1 MTDLFAELRIPT
13 DYGRNPRRPRFQEAK
28 ELEDV
33 EPNLVGTMQRLA
45 PETAAAWR
53 TMKQTAAD
61 AGVQLLLVSGFRS
74 VAHQADI
81 IRRKL
86 VAGQSIDAILAVNA
100 APGFS
105 EHHTGRAIDVASPG
119 TRPSRRSSSVPRR
132 SRGLRRMRAGSV
144 SACRTDAAIAS
155 VSNTSRGTGRE
166 SRLTTGGAKTRASD
180 ASSTIHSRRLFMHR
194 RLLRLAPVGATLA
207 LLATSAHAAETIRQ
221 WQFAQSGQTLELAL
235 REVAAPTPAATEVAV
250 RVRAASLNRRD
261 LMMAAGNYGRGGT
274 QANSVPLS
282 DGAGEVVAVGA
293 NVTRFK
299 VGDRVA
305 GIFFEDWIDGAPSAA
320 SLATARGGN
329 SGGMLS
335 EIVVTDAEGL
345 VSIPAHLSF
354 EEAATLPCAGVTA
367 WVGLFK
373 RGGLEP
379 GDFVLLEGTGGV
391 SVFGLQLA
399 AAAGAKPIITSS
411 SDAKL
416 ARARELG
423 AFGTVNYRSNPEWQ
437 REVREL
443 TGGAG
448 VDHVLEVGGQDTL
461 PRALQ
466 ALGFG
471 GHVAIIGG
479 LSGFASDVPVGTLMG
494 LNATASGIYVGS
506 RADFEAL
513 NAFLSKHQIK
523 PIVDKVFDLEDAPAA
538 FEAMDSG
545 DFFGKVVIRL

>member
-1 MTDLFAELRIPT
+1 MQFRFA
-13 DYGRNPRRPRFQEAK
+13 
-28 ELEDV
+28 
-33 EPNLVGTMQRLA
+33 NLAT
-45 PETAAAWR
+45 TAAA
-53 TMKQTAAD
+53 
-61 AGVQLLLVSGFRS
+61 
-74 VAHQADI
+74 I
-81 IRRKL
+81 
-86 VAGQSIDAILAVNA
+86 
-100 APGFS
+100 
-105 EHHTGRAIDVASPG
+105 
-119 TRPSRRSSSVPRR
+119 
-132 SRGLRRMRAGSV
+132 
-144 SACRTDAAIAS
+144 
-155 VSNTSRGTGRE
+155 
-166 SRLTTGGAKTRASD
+166 
-180 ASSTIHSRRLFMHR
+180 
-194 RLLRLAPVGATLA
+194 A
-207 LLATSAHAAETIRQ
+207 LLAPNALSAETIRQ
-221 WQFAQSGQTLELAL
+221 WQFAPSGETLTLAL
-235 REVAAPTPAATEVAV
+235 REVEVRAPAANEVAV
-250 RVRAASLNRRD
+250 RVRAVSLNRRD
-261 LMMAAGNYGRGGT
+261 LMMVEGRYGRGGT
-274 QANSVPLS
+274 QPNSVPLS
-282 DGAGEVVAVGA
+282 DGAGEVVAVGTA
-293 NVTRFK
+293 VTRFK

-305 GIFFEDWIDGAPSAA
+305 GIFFEDWLDGAPTAE

-329 SGGMLS
+329 AGGMLS
-335 EIVVTDAEGL
+335 EIVVTDADGL
-345 VSIPAHLSF
+345 VSIPAHLSY

-373 RGGLEP
+373 RGGLKA

-437 REVREL
+437 HEVRAL

-448 VDHVLEVGGQDTL
+448 VDQVLEVGGQDTL

-466 ALGFG
+466 ALSFG

-513 NAFLSKHQIK
+513 NAFLREHEIK
-523 PIVDKVFDLEDAPAA
+523 PVVDKVFELEEAPAA
-538 FEAMDSG
+538 FAAMDSG

>member
-1 MTDLFAELRIPT
+1 MQF
-13 DYGRNPRRPRFQEAK
+13 RFSC
-28 ELEDV
+28 
-33 EPNLVGTMQRLA
+33 LA
-45 PETAAAWR
+45 PAAA
-53 TMKQTAAD
+53 A
-61 AGVQLLLVSGFRS
+61 
-74 VAHQADI
+74 
-81 IRRKL
+81 
-86 VAGQSIDAILAVNA
+86 
-100 APGFS
+100 
-105 EHHTGRAIDVASPG
+105 
-119 TRPSRRSSSVPRR
+119 
-132 SRGLRRMRAGSV
+132 
-144 SACRTDAAIAS
+144 
-155 VSNTSRGTGRE
+155 
-166 SRLTTGGAKTRASD
+166 
-180 ASSTIHSRRLFMHR
+180 
-194 RLLRLAPVGATLA
+194 LA
-207 LLATSAHAAETIRQ
+207 LLATSALSAETVRQ
-221 WQFAQSGQTLELAL
+221 WQFAPSGETLELAL
-235 REVAAPTPAATEVAV
+235 REVEARAPAAHEVAV
-250 RVRAASLNRRD
+250 RVRAVSLNRRD
-261 LMMAAGNYGRGGT
+261 LMMVAGRYGRGGT
-274 QANSVPLS
+274 QPNSVPLS
-282 DGAGEVVAVGA
+282 DGAGEVVAVGSA
-293 NVTRFK
+293 VTRFK

-305 GIFFEDWIDGAPSAA
+305 GIFFEDWLDGAPTAA
-320 SLATARGGN
+320 ALATARGGN
-329 SGGMLS
+329 DGGMLS

-345 VSIPAHLSF
+345 VAIPAHLTY

-373 RGGLEP
+373 RGGLEA

-437 REVREL
+437 NEVRAL

-471 GHVAIIGG
+471 GHIAIIGG

-513 NAFLSKHQIK
+513 NAFLAEHKIK
-523 PIVDKVFDLEDAPAA
+523 PVVDKVFELKDAPAA
-538 FEAMDSG
+538 FAAMDSG